1 MALTNGFRQ
10 FLWAPRLCAAGIH
23 VCLSLAAVGALV
35 LLMLQFWYPQPYFMA
50 DGGWRVFQIIVLVDV
65 VMGPLLTFIVF
76 NRTKPELKRDLV
88 IVAVLQVGAFV
99 YGAVTMY
106 QYRPVFLAAAE
117 QNLFTVNWLD
127 LERANQDLTEVR
139 ALSLGQ
145 DMPLMVDIRLPE
157 STAQREAVWSQS
169 ARDGIPP
176 SHQAQRFAPMTQ
188 ARLDRLLRPGI
199 NIDAMAKTDAA
210 IAAELARVLKR
221 HPELPRERLAFVPL
235 NCRFELIMLVFDRET
250 RRMIDWMT

>member
-1 MALTNGFRQ
+1 MLFR
-10 FLWAPRLCAAGIH
+10 
-23 VCLSLAAVGALV
+23 S
-35 LLMLQFWYPQPYFMA
+35 
-50 DGGWRVFQIIVLVDV
+50 
-65 VMGPLLTFIVF
+65 
-76 NRTKPELKRDLV
+76 
-88 IVAVLQVGAFV
+88 V

-117 QNLFTVNWLD
+117 QNLFTVNWPD

-145 DMPLMVDIRLPE
+145 NLPLMVDIRLPE

-176 SHQAQRFAPMTQ
+176 SHQAQRFVPMTQ
-188 ARLDRLLRPGI
+188 ARLDGLLRPGI